1 MAPRIGLKKTSMRF
15 SFWMAAAGLGLA
27 GSLAWHRP
35 PAQAAPSEP
44 EPQVTIVATG
54 DIMMHADVKQAAAQH
69 GFESLWAGLKPVWR
83 GADVAFANLETP
95 VAPTTGRPGRPYQF
109 NAPEELPKALND
121 AGLRVLSTANNHA
134 FDQGPRGVIETLCR
148 LRGAG
153 LFITGT
159 GVTKEHA
166 EQALF
171 LNETG
176 LRIAFLGFS
185 DIFNNDLD
193 GNPSKPWVRKFD
205 LDAAC
210 AAVAEARKQADAVI
224 VSVHWGIEDHH
235 EPTPRQQ
242 EAAARL
248 VAAGADLILGHH
260 PHVLQPVA
268 WVYAGGRKGL
278 AAYSLGNF
286 ISNQN
291 RAYRATDKP
300 VMGDERDGL
309 LLRVILRKAPSGV
322 EIVSAEGDPL
332 WCENNWRD
340 RTTGRVI
347 RTVRIVD
354 ALKDAGADEALLRA
368 RAVRIRDIVGP
379 VVAPIPPQVVS
390 TGSPS
395 GPVPAESRP

>member
-1 MAPRIGLKKTSMRF
+1 MRF
-15 SFWMAAAGLGLA
+15 SLLAAASAAGLAALLGFHHQA
-27 GSLAWHRP
+27 PQAQTP
-35 PAQAAPSEP
+35 QPAP
-44 EPQVTIVATG
+44 EITLVATG
-54 DIMMHADVKQAAAQH
+54 DIMMHADVKQAAAEH
-69 GFESLWAGLKPVWR
+69 GFDPLWSDLVPVWK

-109 NAPEELPKALND
+109 NAPAELPKALQD
-121 AGLRVLSTANNHA
+121 AGLQVLSTANNHA
-134 FDQGPRGVIETLCR
+134 FDQGPKGVVETLQR
-148 LRGAG
+148 LRDAG
-153 LFITGT
+153 LVPIGT
-159 GVTKEHA
+159 GATKAEA
-166 EQALF
+166 EQTAYLERKGIK
-171 LNETG
+171 L
-176 LRIAFLGFS
+176 AFLGFS

-193 GNPSKPWVRKFD
+193 GTPSRPWVRKLD

-210 AAVAEARKQADAVI
+210 AAVAEARAHADAVI
-224 VSVHWGIEDHH
+224 VSIHWGIEDHH
-235 EPTPRQQ
+235 EPTDRQQ

-291 RAYRATDKP
+291 RVYRPSDPP

-309 LLRVILRKAPSGV
+309 LLRVVLRKAPGGV
-322 EIVSAEGDPL
+322 EITRAEGDPL

-340 RTTGRVI
+340 RKGGRVI
-347 RTVRIVD
+347 RTVRI
-354 ALKDAGADEALLRA
+354 AEAIKDNPLLAA
-368 RAVRIRDIVGP
+368 RAARIRDIVGP
-379 VVAPIPPQVVS
+379 VVPVIPPPVEA

-395 GPVPAESRP
+395 GPAPAGSHP

>member
-1 MAPRIGLKKTSMRF
+1 MRS
-15 SFWMAAAGLGLA
+15 SFWIAGAALGLA
-27 GSLAWHRP
+27 GSLAWHGNRPQATP
-35 PAQAAPSEP
+35 PAPVSQI
-44 EPQVTIVATG
+44 TLVATG
-54 DIMMHADVKQAAAQH
+54 DIMMHADVKQAAAQR
-69 GFESLWAGLKPVWR
+69 GFDALWADFAPVWKS
-83 GADVAFANLETP
+83 ADVAFANLETP
-95 VAPTTGRPGRPYQF
+95 VAPTTGRPGKPYQF
-109 NAPEELPKALND
+109 NAPEELPKALKD
-121 AGLRVLSTANNHA
+121 AGLQVLSTANNHA
-134 FDQGPRGVIETLCR
+134 FDQGPKGIVETLQR
-148 LRGAG
+148 LHDGG
-153 LFITGT
+153 LVTIGT
-159 GVTKEHA
+159 GATKAES
-166 EQALF
+166 EQAVF
-171 LNETG
+171 LERNG
-176 LRIAFLGFS
+176 LKLAFLGFS

-193 GNPSKPWVRKFD
+193 HNPSKPWVRKLD

-235 EPTPRQQ
+235 DPTPRQQ

-291 RAYRATDKP
+291 RVYRATDKP

-309 LLRVILRKAPSGV
+309 LLRVVLRKSPGGV

-340 RTTGRVI
+340 RKAGRVI
-347 RTVRIVD
+347 RTVSIAD
-354 ALKDAGADEALLRA
+354 ALKEGSGDDTMLRLRA
-368 RAVRIRDIVGP
+368 ARIRDIVGP
-379 VVAPIPPQVVS
+379 VVAPIPPLAVA

-395 GPVPAESRP
+395 GPLPAGSRP

>member
-1 MAPRIGLKKTSMRF
+1 MRF
-15 SFWMAAAGLGLA
+15 SVWVAAAGLGLA
-27 GSLAWHRP
+27 GSLAWHRNRP
-35 PAQAAPSEP
+35 QAPGPAP
-44 EPQVTIVATG
+44 EPQIKLVATG
-54 DIMMHADVKQAAAQH
+54 DIMMHADVKQAAAQQ
-69 GFESLWAGLKPVWR
+69 GFEALWKDLAPAWK

-95 VAPTTGRPGRPYQF
+95 VAPMTGRPGKPYQF
-109 NAPEELPKALND
+109 NAPPELPKALKD
-121 AGLRVLSTANNHA
+121 AGLQILSTANNHA
-134 FDQGPRGVIETLCR
+134 FDQGPKGVVETLQR
-148 LRGAG
+148 LRDAG
-153 LFITGT
+153 LLSVGT
-159 GVTKEHA
+159 GATKAEA
-166 EQALF
+166 EQAMF
-171 LNETG
+171 LERKG
-176 LRIAFLGFS
+176 LKLAFLGFS

-193 GNPSKPWVRKFD
+193 HDPGKPWVRRLD

-224 VSVHWGIEDHH
+224 VSIHWGLEDHH
-235 EPTPRQQ
+235 EPTQRQQ

-248 VAAGADLILGHH
+248 VAAGADVILGHH

-291 RAYRATDKP
+291 RVYRATDKP

-309 LLRVILRKAPSGV
+309 LLRIVLRKAPGGV

-340 RTTGRVI
+340 RKGGRVI
-347 RTVRIVD
+347 RAVRIAD
-354 ALKDAGADEALLRA
+354 ALTEAGADEAMLEA
-368 RAVRIRDIVGP
+368 RAARIRDIVGP
-379 VVAPIPPQVVS
+379 VVTPIPPRADA

-395 GPVPAESRP
+395 GPTPAGSRP